1 MNYRHIYHAGN
12 FADVV
17 KHLILI
23 TILEQLKKKEKPF
36 AVLDGF
42 AGIGIYDLNLETAQK
57 TSESVTG
64 IKKLLDFTS
73 SFSNIHSNHSSVPH
87 ILQLFLDIVNTTSTD
102 HYPGSPLIITKLL
115 RPHDRLIASELHSAD
130 YLSLKNLLGE
140 TANIHNLDAYKAV
153 KAFVPFKEKRG
164 LIFLDP
170 PFEVK
175 NEFDKLLEV
184 ITEINSRALNNCVL
198 IWYPIKDRSLV
209 RDFYHN
215 YKDMGFKET
224 LIIEYELLHS
234 DKNMVKCGLMIIN
247 PPNIKDDLAQLT
259 EYLTAALNLKFT
271 YNYL

>member
-23 TILEQLKKKEKPF
+23 AILEQLKKKEKPF

-42 AGIGIYDLNLETAQK
+42 AGIGVYDLNLAAAQK
-57 TSESVTG
+57 TSESITG
-64 IKKLLDFTS
+64 IKKLQSFTE
-73 SFSNIHSNHSSVPH
+73 SVADLPH
-87 ILQLFLDIVNTTSTD
+87 ILQIFLDIVNTVSTD
-102 HYPGSPLIITKLL
+102 HYSGSPLIITKLL
-115 RPHDRLIASELHSAD
+115 RPHDRLIASELHPAD

-140 TANIHNLDAYKAV
+140 TTNIHNLDAYKAV

-184 ITEINSRALNNCVL
+184 IKEIKSRALNNCVL
-198 IWYPIKDRSLV
+198 IWYPIKDRILV

-215 YKDMGFKET
+215 HKDIGFKET
-224 LIIEYELLHS
+224 LIIEYELLYS

-247 PPNIKDDLAQLT
+247 PPNIKGDIMQLSD
-259 EYLTAALNLKFT
+259 YLTNALNLKFT